1 MAEPHSHKNPW
12 IRTPLVH
19 SIALSRLAG
28 CQIYLKLELHQPSG
42 SFKSRGIGNFL
53 VQSLRQASSAIPNS
67 STPPRPTH
75 FYTSSG
81 GNAGLA
87 CVHAALTLDC
97 AATVVVPMTC
107 SAFMINKLRT
117 AGAKEVIQI
126 GASWAECDAH
136 LREVVIPAAEAKGE
150 KAVYVH
156 PFDGQATW
164 DGHATLVDEL
174 VEDMNV
180 DLSSG
185 SSEGGGP
192 KAVVCSV
199 GGGGLF
205 CGIVQGLKK
214 HGINGTT
221 KVVALETE
229 GADSLY
235 QAVHTGTHIELPAI
249 TSIATSLG
257 ARKVAAQAYEYAYAG
272 ARDGSVI
279 CARLS
284 DADAIMGCLELAEW
298 ERILVEPACGVN
310 AAVCMN
316 GTLRKLL
323 PELKQQ
329 DKIVIVVCGGSNINV
344 DMLADWK
351 KQYIEART
359 LAEQG
364 DAVQVGT

>member
-1 MAEPHSHKNPW
+1 MAEPHSHKTPW

-28 CQIYLKLELHQPSG
+28 CQIYLKLDLHQPSG

-53 VQSLRQASSAIPNS
+53 IQSLKQTSSP
-67 STPPRPTH
+67 TQPTH

-164 DGHATLVDEL
+164 DGHATLIDEL
-174 VEDMNV
+174 VEDLNV
-180 DLSSG
+180 DLGSG
-185 SSEGGGP
+185 AAGSGP

-205 CGIVQGLKK
+205 CGIMQGLNK
-214 HGINGTT
+214 HGMAGTT
-221 KVVALETE
+221 KVVAIETE

-235 QAVHTGTHIELPAI
+235 QAVHAGTHIELPAI

-257 ARKVAAQAYEYAYAG
+257 ARKVAARAYEYAYAG
-272 ARDGSVI
+272 TRDGRVV

-316 GTLRKLL
+316 GTLRKLV
-323 PELKQQ
+323 PELKEQ
-329 DKIVIVVCGGSNINV
+329 DKVVIVVCGGSNINV

>member
-1 MAEPHSHKNPW
+1 
-12 IRTPLVH
+12 
-19 SIALSRLAG
+19 
-28 CQIYLKLELHQPSG
+28 
-42 SFKSRGIGNFL
+42 
-53 VQSLRQASSAIPNS
+53 
-67 STPPRPTH
+67 
-75 FYTSSG
+75 
-81 GNAGLA
+81 
-87 CVHAALTLDC
+87 
-97 AATVVVPMTC
+97 
-107 SAFMINKLRT
+107 MINKLRT
-117 AGAKEVIQI
+117 AGAKDVIQI
-126 GASWAECDAH
+126 GASWAECDAY
-136 LREVVIPAAEAKGE
+136 LRESVIPAAEAEGE
-150 KAVYVH
+150 NAVYVH

-174 VEDMNV
+174 VEDLNV

-185 SSEGGGP
+185 NGP

-214 HGINGTT
+214 HGMNGTT

-235 QAVHTGTHIELPAI
+235 QAVQAGTHIELPAI

-257 ARKVAAQAYEYAYAG
+257 ARKVATQAYEYAYSG
-272 ARDGSVI
+272 TREGSII

-284 DADAIMGCLELAEW
+284 DEDAIMGCLELAEW

-316 GTLRKLL
+316 GMLKQLI
-323 PELKQQ
+323 PELKQE
-329 DKIVIVVCGGSNINV
+329 DKVVIVVCGGSNINV

-351 KQYIEART
+351 RKFIEART
-359 LAEQG
+359 SGEQG